1 MIGWLRGQVAD
12 PWQQANRCGLMLLC
26 QGVGYELLITQRH
39 WQRLPEA
46 GHELALYVHLSVRE
60 DGWHLYGFPDRP
72 ERDLFREL
80 VAVSGVGPQMAL
92 ALLGC
97 HDAAALVE
105 AVVRGDLR
113 ALMRAPGVGRRTAER
128 LSVELRSRLQERFA
142 GLLEG
147 LAAPA
152 SEELPEGTALPAAE
166 GAREVE
172 ITLEALGYEG
182 LEIHRALRAVAAE
195 GLAAGD
201 DTDAWIR
208 ECLRWLSRSAA

>member
-1 MIGWLRGQVAD
+1 MIGWLRGEVAD
-12 PWQQANRCGLMLLC
+12 PWQQANRCGLLLLC
-26 QGVGYELLITQRH
+26 QGVGYELLTTQRH
-39 WQRLPEA
+39 WQRLPAA
-46 GHELALYVHLSVRE
+46 GSELALYVHLSVRE
-60 DGWHLYGFPDRP
+60 DGWQLYGFPDRQ

-128 LSVELRSRLQERFA
+128 LSVELRSRLQDRFP

-147 LAAPA
+147 AVPA
-152 SEELPEGTALPAAE
+152 LEDLPAGSAMPAAD
-166 GAREVE
+166 GSREVE

-195 GLAAGD
+195 GLAAGA

>member
-1 MIGWLRGQVAD
+1 MIGWLRGHLAD
-12 PWQQANRCGLMLLC
+12 PWQQGNRCGLLLLC
-26 QGVGYELLITQRH
+26 QGVGYELLLTPRH
-39 WQRLPEA
+39 WQRLPPE
-46 GHELALYVHLSVRE
+46 GGELTLYAHLSVRE
-60 DGWHLYGFPDRP
+60 DGWQLYGFPDRL

-97 HDAAALVE
+97 HDASALVS

-142 GLLEG
+142 ALLG
-147 LAAPA
+147 GPTPDL
-152 SEELPEGTALPAAE
+152 EELPDGAALPAAD
-166 GAREVE
+166 GAQEVE
-172 ITLEALGYEG
+172 ATLGALGYEG

-195 GLAAGD
+195 GLASGD